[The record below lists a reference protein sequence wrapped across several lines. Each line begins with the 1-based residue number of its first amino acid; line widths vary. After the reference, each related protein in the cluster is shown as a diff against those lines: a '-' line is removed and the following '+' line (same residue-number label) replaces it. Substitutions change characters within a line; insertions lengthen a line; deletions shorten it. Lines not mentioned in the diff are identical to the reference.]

1 MKKNVLYFLLFTLH
15 FLFLNSCKK
24 KNPLNKNKTLV
35 LTALSDAS
43 VGGLFLNI
51 YKDSSFDF
59 TAQSMVKT
67 NTYEGKMEWKND
79 TLYFYYENEIPNI
92 GTKAI
97 FTPNTIAFV
106 EGAHPESLLIRFNQF
121 NQ

>member
-35 LTALSDAS
+35 LTAISDAS

-59 TAQSMVKT
+59 TSQSMLHK
-67 NTYEGKMEWKND
+67 NTFSGKIKMEND
-79 TLYFYYENEIPNI
+79 TLYFNFKNAIPDI